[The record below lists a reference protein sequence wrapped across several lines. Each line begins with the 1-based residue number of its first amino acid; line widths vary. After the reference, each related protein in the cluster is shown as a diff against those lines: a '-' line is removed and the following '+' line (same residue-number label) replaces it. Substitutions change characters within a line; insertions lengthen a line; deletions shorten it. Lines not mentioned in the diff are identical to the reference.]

1 MKVVFLTNLAGYEYG
16 SKTIPES
23 DRVDYLVTGSEFDIY
38 QAMLVLR
45 KKYNIQTILNDGGRQ
60 MSNGVRDA
68 GLLGEERVTLEPYP
82 GDGIISDQLDPASIL
97 GQDGTGLD
105 GKEIEKSILLSSIKI
120 NGDDNAGNA
129 ELANV
134 YVYCLDEKKVL

>member
-1 MKVVFLTNLAGYEYG
+1 M
-16 SKTIPES
+16 
-23 DRVDYLVTGSEFDIY
+23 Y

-45 KKYNIQTILNDGGRQ
+45 KKYKIQIILNDGGRQ
-60 MSNGVRDA
+60 MSNGIRDA

-82 GDGIISDQLDPASIL
+82 GDGIIPDQLDPTSIIGL
-97 GQDGTGLD
+97 EGTGID

-120 NGDDNAGNA
+120 NSNDCDRNA

-134 YVYCLDEKKVL
+134 YVYYLDEKRVL